1 MIGAE
6 KRAKGRVRGIVWR
19 DGGWWY
25 NRTFKGIRRW
35 FNLET
40 KDLSQAIDRKRELL
54 ESPSL
59 ARHDSLEVD
68 CARFVNWKLTR
79 REVHF
84 RKRREGSSHFEGFF
98 VALRGLARP
107 FKLSGL
113 RTSRSGMTACCLVA
127 LKNRPLKAT
136 SWLSGRCSGGQSRSR
151 DVVLRTPARDV
162 RIVVPSR
169 IGRRDWLDKERIA
182 GVLEAAPNDDLLF
195 ILFSGFDAGLR
206 RNEIVE
212 ARVSWFDLRN
222 GLLHVRK
229 SPTFEPKD
237 KEERTIPLTRRFRG
251 FLEQFLKLRKGDEWV
266 LRPEVKK
273 GKFRY
278 RWDFRRPY
286 TDFMQAHDLRWVTPH
301 IMRHSFASN
310 LATAGVSI
318 FKVAEWLGD
327 DVRVVQRTY
336 AKLAPADGDIQ
347 VLN

>member
-68 CARFVNWKLTR
+68 CARFINWKLAR
-79 REVHF
+79 REYTS
-84 RKRREGSSHFEGFF
+84 GSAEKARHILKDFSSRFGDG
-98 VALRGLARP
+98 ATLQTIRTSDIQKWYDGLLSRGL
-107 FKLSGL
+107 KES
-113 RTSRSGMTACCLVA
+113 TAESYIMVIRA
-127 LKNRPLKAT
+127 LFRWAVEVE
-136 SWLSGRCSGGQSRSR
+136 RCR
-151 DVVLRTPARDV
+151 LRTPARDV

-169 IGRRDWLDKERIA
+169 IGRRDWLDKEGIA
-182 GVLEAAPNDDLLF
+182 GVLKATPNDDLLF

-318 FKVAEWLGD
+318 FKIAEWLGD